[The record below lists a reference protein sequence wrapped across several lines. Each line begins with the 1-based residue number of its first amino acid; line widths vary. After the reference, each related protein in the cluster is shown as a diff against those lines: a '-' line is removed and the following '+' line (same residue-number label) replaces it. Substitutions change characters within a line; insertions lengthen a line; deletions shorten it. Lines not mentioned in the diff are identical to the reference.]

1 MRTNSKKRYESLGT
15 VTATVGYKGRVSGSQ
30 TGCANA
36 QPCSIGI
43 GIGIGIVSA
52 AGQPLCAEP
61 MSSQSVL
68 E

>member
-43 GIGIGIVSA
+43 VSA

>member
-43 GIGIGIVSA
+43 GIVSA

-61 MSSQSVL
+61 MPAQSVL

>member
-1 MRTNSKKRYESLGT
+1 MRKNSKKRYESLGT

-43 GIGIGIVSA
+43 GIGIISA